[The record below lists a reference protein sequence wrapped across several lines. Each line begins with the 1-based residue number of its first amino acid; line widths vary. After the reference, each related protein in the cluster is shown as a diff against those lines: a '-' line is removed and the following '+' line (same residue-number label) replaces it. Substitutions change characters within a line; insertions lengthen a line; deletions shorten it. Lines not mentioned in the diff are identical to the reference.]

1 MVSRKDKLAKLI
13 LSRAHEF
20 DTRKEAWTEDILRY
34 HNYVQLR
41 THFASG
47 SLQICFDRKKEW
59 VRPSEWAANHCL
71 NLTRAFDEAAERLL
85 FTKGN
90 IQLVYILGVGSGL
103 KKFSE
108 LVDSEEFL
116 DLVLSSDTILR
127 KVLEMK
133 MGGQQVHEW
142 IRGQLPKSNE
152 V

>member
-1 MVSRKDKLAKLI
+1 MATRKDELAKLI

-20 DTRKEAWTEDILRY
+20 DKRKEAWTEDILRY

-41 THFASG
+41 THFATG

-59 VRPSEWAANHCL
+59 VKPSEWAANHCL

-85 FTKGN
+85 FAKGD
-90 IQLVYILGVGSGL
+90 IQLIYILGVGSGL

-108 LVDSEEFL
+108 LIDSDEFL
-116 DLVLSSDTILR
+116 DIILKSETKLR

-133 MGGQQVHEW
+133 MGEELVHEW
-142 IRGQLPKSNE
+142 LRGQFPKK
-152 V
+152 

>member
-1 MVSRKDKLAKLI
+1 MATRKDELAKLI

-20 DTRKEAWTEDILRY
+20 DKRKEAWTEDILRY

-59 VRPSEWAANHCL
+59 VKPSEWASDHCL

-90 IQLVYILGVGSGL
+90 IQLIYILGIGSGL
-103 KKFSE
+103 EKFSD
-108 LVDSEEFL
+108 LIDSGEFL
-116 DLVLSSDTILR
+116 DIILRSETELR

-133 MGGQQVHEW
+133 MGDQMVHEW
-142 IRGQLPKSNE
+142 IRGQLSKK
-152 V
+152 